1 MLFFN
6 SNSLRRRL
14 YDSWWRNW
22 AKPHV
27 MGLSS
32 RPQGQS
38 LKSAALPSGSL
49 ALLRRLA
56 SKASLSSHVYG
67 IRFCSSKLGYSPF
80 LMAWTK
86 DGRARFSQHA
96 ADWWALLESGE
107 CVTNIHGRT
116 HPEGPETCS
125 TIVNKCSL
133 VMALWII
140 ESWSPVLSF
149 FSSRERYWW
158 IFIIHS
164 PHLLEQHDFCSMKCL
179 DDSKWNI
186 RCVTDDPGFLPS
198 LHLIQYIW
206 RNAWENPGF
215 AVSIIHLM

>member
-1 MLFFN
+1 
-6 SNSLRRRL
+6 
-14 YDSWWRNW
+14 
-22 AKPHV
+22 
-27 MGLSS
+27 
-32 RPQGQS
+32 
-38 LKSAALPSGSL
+38 
-49 ALLRRLA
+49 
-56 SKASLSSHVYG
+56 
-67 IRFCSSKLGYSPF
+67 
-80 LMAWTK
+80 MAWTK
-86 DGRARFSQHA
+86 DGRAHFSQHA

-149 FSSRERYWW
+149 FSSRERYRA
-158 IFIIHS
+158 ILVDFHHTQPSLVI
-164 PHLLEQHDFCSMKCL
+164 LEQHDFFSMKCL